1 MTWPNDVL
9 TRTVTGTY
17 LTAAG
22 QAAKGRVIFTP
33 STRVVDEE
41 DAVVIEDPI
50 TASLD
55 TSGSFSV
62 ELPATDNRL
71 LNPTDWVYSVSVR
84 LYGVKPQKFYAKL
97 PYGDG
102 TAVDLVSDISLAGV
116 STLPS
121 TQTGITRGPVGP
133 RGPGVIVGEGAPDD
147 ETGQDGDLYIDSDN
161 GSYYGPKAD
170 GTWPESPFY
179 QPAEQLPS
187 ARYVHTQAVASTTW
201 VVVHT
206 LGGRPS
212 VTIVDS
218 SGSVVIGDITYNSDT
233 QVTLFF
239 SAPFSG
245 FAYLT

>member
-17 LTAAG
+17 LTATG

-33 STRVVDEE
+33 STRVVDTQ

-50 TASLD
+50 TAPLD
-55 TSGSFSV
+55 INGSFEV
-62 ELPATDNRL
+62 ELPTTDNRL
-71 LNPTDWVYSVSVR
+71 LSPSDWVYSVSVR

-121 TQTGITRGPVGP
+121 ISTSSSRGPAGP
-133 RGPGVIVGEGAPDD
+133 RGPGVLVGEGEPTD
-147 ETGQDGDLYIDSDN
+147 EIGQDGDLYIDSDN
-161 GSYYGPKAD
+161 GHYYGPKAD
-170 GTWPESPFY
+170 GAWPESPFY
-179 QPAEQLPS
+179 TPAEQTPS
-187 ARYVHTQAVASTTW
+187 LRHVHTQASPSTTW
-201 VVVHT
+201 VITHT

-212 VTIVDS
+212 VMVVDS
-218 SGSVVIGDITYNSDT
+218 ASTVVIGEITYNSDT
-233 QVTLFF
+233 QVTLSF